1 MNQPAVMLREKVKLF
16 STNPMRIA
24 GLQGVYGDPC
34 GIELVPVSLAEALC
48 LKKDPLLL
56 IDAGSVSPLFEVLT
70 DFRNC
75 SPRAQIIVIGTDA
88 DETYIEC
95 VISAGAQGFLSPTAS
110 AEEFRLAIDLVRDGY
125 LWAAREVLSRIIGKH
140 GRRRALSVQP
150 GSGDVQLTP
159 READVL
165 RLLLDG
171 HGNREIAK
179 TLGIDSGTVKT
190 HLTRIMR
197 KAGVVNRVELSMYAL
212 HQRNGEPPSQ
222 SESPQAN

>member
-1 MNQPAVMLREKVKLF
+1 MNQPPVLLREKIRLF

-48 LKKDPLLL
+48 LNKEPLVL
-56 IDAGSVSPLFEVLT
+56 IDAGSVCPLFEVLT

-75 SPRAQIIVIGTDA
+75 SPRTQIIVIGTDA

-95 VISAGAQGFLSPTAS
+95 VIAAGAQGFLSATAS
-110 AEEFRLAIDLVRDGY
+110 PEEFRLAVDLVRNGY
-125 LWAAREVLSRIIGKH
+125 LWADREVLSRIIGKH
-140 GRRRALSVQP
+140 GRGRAASVHP
-150 GSGDVQLTP
+150 GPAEVQLTP

-171 HGNREIAK
+171 HGNREIGK
-179 TLGIDSGTVKT
+179 TLGIDSATVKS

-197 KAGVVNRVELSMYAL
+197 KVGVANRVELSMFAL
-212 HQRNGEPPSQ
+212 HQRKDPTGKLDFIQPN
-222 SESPQAN
+222 